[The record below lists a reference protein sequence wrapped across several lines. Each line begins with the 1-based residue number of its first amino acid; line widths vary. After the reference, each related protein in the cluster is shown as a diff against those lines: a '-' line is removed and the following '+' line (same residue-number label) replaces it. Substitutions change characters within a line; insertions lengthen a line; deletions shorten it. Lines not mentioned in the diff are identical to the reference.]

1 MASPSSDKQGELPP
15 SEYIASELPRDAL
28 YDILLRLPAKDVCRL
43 RAVSPSWRSLT
54 FDPLFVKAHAARHTG
69 PLLATTF
76 VDGESCG
83 VSIVDLLSG
92 DVIKRIRTSD
102 PNLRVQRTRLDRVCL
117 VGGRHPLG
125 VPVTLLDPA
134 TDAVISSSHDIS
146 MKYAGLLKTR
156 KAYMDSCIFG
166 KVPSTGVYKAF
177 RFLEVRP
184 LVSRQQLCEVM
195 TLNGRSAGRWRARP
209 GPPGRVFSDHTMK
222 SAVID
227 GVVYFLMDF
236 SNMYQETVTI
246 KPASIAAFNLETEE
260 WMPPID
266 GPEQVSSLYDE
277 EDVLPVFED
286 PRAVGILSITN
297 LNGSLVAAQVHHSL
311 PQSMDLWFLM
321 DLEKGLWVKKYTVG
335 YYRREDLF
343 SYPLLV
349 LDDERIVFVMQLTGL
364 LQIYDPKTETY
375 TDLWQLEDFKS
386 MCIYTGN
393 LLSQE
398 AGFH

>member
-1 MASPSSDKQGELPP
+1 MASPSSEKRGELPP
-15 SEYIASELPRDAL
+15 SEHIAGELPRDAL

-54 FDPLFVKAHAARHTG
+54 LDPIFVKAHAARHPG

-76 VDGESCG
+76 ADGESRG

-92 DVIKRIRTSD
+92 DVIKRIRTSGPD
-102 PNLRVQRTRLDRVCL
+102 LRVPRTRLDRVCL
-117 VGGRHPLG
+117 VGGRHPMG

-134 TDAVISSSHDIS
+134 TGAVISSWQVIS

-156 KAYMDSCIFG
+156 KAYMDSCVFG

-184 LVSRQQLCEVM
+184 LVSPQQLCEVM

-222 SAVID
+222 SAAID
-227 GVVYFLMDF
+227 GVLYFLMDF
-236 SNMYQETVTI
+236 SNMYHSKVTI
-246 KPASIAAFNLETEE
+246 KPASIAAFNLKTEE

-266 GPEQVSSLYDE
+266 GPGQVSSLYDE

-286 PRAVGILSITN
+286 PRAV
-297 LNGSLVAAQVHHSL
+297 AQVRHSL

-321 DLEKGLWVKKYTVG
+321 DREKGVWVKKYSIG
-335 YYRREDLF
+335 YYRREDHF

-364 LQIYDPKTETY
+364 LQVYDPKTETY

-398 AGFH
+398 ATGFHC

>member
-1 MASPSSDKQGELPP
+1 
-15 SEYIASELPRDAL
+15 
-28 YDILLRLPAKDVCRL
+28 
-43 RAVSPSWRSLT
+43 
-54 FDPLFVKAHAARHTG
+54 
-69 PLLATTF
+69 
-76 VDGESCG
+76 
-83 VSIVDLLSG
+83 
-92 DVIKRIRTSD
+92 
-102 PNLRVQRTRLDRVCL
+102 
-117 VGGRHPLG
+117 
-125 VPVTLLDPA
+125 
-134 TDAVISSSHDIS
+134 

-156 KAYMDSCIFG
+156 KAYMESCVFG

-184 LVSRQQLCEVM
+184 LVSPQQLCEVM

-222 SAVID
+222 SAAID
-227 GVVYFLMDF
+227 GVLYFLMDF
-236 SNMYQETVTI
+236 SNMYHSKVTI
-246 KPASIAAFNLETEE
+246 KPASIAAFNLKTEE

-266 GPEQVSSLYDE
+266 GPGQVSSLYDE

-286 PRAVGILSITN
+286 PRAV
-297 LNGSLVAAQVHHSL
+297 AQVHHSL

-321 DLEKGLWVKKYTVG
+321 DREKGVWVKKYSIG
-335 YYRREDLF
+335 YYRREDHF

-364 LQIYDPKTETY
+364 LQVYDPKTETY

-386 MCIYTGN
+386 MCIYIGN

-398 AGFH
+398 ATGFHC

>member
-1 MASPSSDKQGELPP
+1 
-15 SEYIASELPRDAL
+15 
-28 YDILLRLPAKDVCRL
+28 
-43 RAVSPSWRSLT
+43 
-54 FDPLFVKAHAARHTG
+54 
-69 PLLATTF
+69 
-76 VDGESCG
+76 
-83 VSIVDLLSG
+83 
-92 DVIKRIRTSD
+92 
-102 PNLRVQRTRLDRVCL
+102 
-117 VGGRHPLG
+117 
-125 VPVTLLDPA
+125 
-134 TDAVISSSHDIS
+134 
-146 MKYAGLLKTR
+146 
-156 KAYMDSCIFG
+156 
-166 KVPSTGVYKAF
+166 
-177 RFLEVRP
+177 
-184 LVSRQQLCEVM
+184 
-195 TLNGRSAGRWRARP
+195 
-209 GPPGRVFSDHTMK
+209 MK

>member
-1 MASPSSDKQGELPP
+1 MASSSSDKRGELPP
-15 SEYIASELPRDAL
+15 SEYIAGELPRDAL

-54 FDPLFVKAHAARHTG
+54 LDPLFVKAHAARHPG

-76 VDGESCG
+76 ADGDSCG

-102 PNLRVQRTRLDRVCL
+102 PDLRVQRTRLDRVCL

-146 MKYAGLLKTR
+146 MKYAGLLKSR

-184 LVSRQQLCEVM
+184 LPCRQQLCEVM
-195 TLNGRSAGRWRARP
+195 TINGRSAGRWRARP
-209 GPPGRVFSDHTMK
+209 GPPGRVFSNHTMK

-236 SNMYQETVTI
+236 SNMHHEYSKGTI

-266 GPEQVSSLYDE
+266 GPEQVNSLF
-277 EDVLPVFED
+277 LPVFED
-286 PRAVGILSITN
+286 PRDVGLLSITN
-297 LNGSLVAAQVHHSL
+297 LNGSLVAAQVHHRL

-321 DLEKGLWVKKYTVG
+321 DLEKGLWVKKYSIG
-335 YYRREDLF
+335 YYRREDLC
-343 SYPLLV
+343 SYHLLV

-364 LQIYDPKTETY
+364 LQVYDPKTETY

-393 LLSQE
+393 LLSQ
-398 AGFH
+398 